1 VLIRRDALDRVI
13 ANEIDLAFRRWRRP
27 TVKAGG
33 TLNTA
38 VGVLAIDAVDVVDES
53 EITAAEAHRAGY
65 TSVESLRDELARRTE
80 GSVYRVRLRHV
91 GDDPRIALREDADL
105 DEAQL
110 AAIGARL
117 DRLDRARDEP
127 WTRTVLELIRARP
140 AIRAPDLAASLGR
153 ETKAFKNDVRKLK
166 TLGLT
171 ESLVVGYRLSPRGE
185 TFLDQRI
192 QTRPA
197 ATSTSSRQD
206 RQPPGDT

>member
-1 VLIRRDALDRVI
+1 MLIRRDALDRI
-13 ANEIDLAFRRWRRP
+13 LAHEIDLAFRRWQRA
-27 TVKAGG
+27 TVKPGG

-53 EITAAEAHRAGY
+53 EITVDEANRAGFA
-65 TSVESLRDELARRTE
+65 SVDALRSELARRTE
-80 GSVYRVRLRHV
+80 GEVYRVRLHHV

-105 DEAQL
+105 DAEQL
-110 AAIGARL
+110 AAIVARL

-140 AIRAPDLAASLGR
+140 ATRAPDLAASLGR
-153 ETKAFKNDVRKLK
+153 ETKPFKTDVRKLK

-185 TFLDQRI
+185 TFLRARPDAARSPA
-192 QTRPA
+192 TR
-197 ATSTSSRQD
+197 R
-206 RQPPGDT
+206 

>member
-1 VLIRRDALDRVI
+1 MLIRRDALDRVI
-13 ANEIDLAFRRWRRP
+13 ANEIDLAFRRWQRP

-38 VGVLAIDAVDVVDES
+38 VGVLAIDAVDVVDAS
-53 EITAAEAHRAGY
+53 EITAAEARQAGY
-65 TSVESLRDELARRTE
+65 ASVESLRDELARRTE

-105 DEAQL
+105 DEAQV
-110 AAIGARL
+110 AVIGARL

-127 WTRTVLELIRARP
+127 WTRVVLELIRARP
-140 AIRAPDLAASLGR
+140 ATRAPDLAASLGR

-185 TFLDQRI
+185 TFLDRGIPTQ
-192 QTRPA
+192 QA
-197 ATSTSSRQD
+197 AT
-206 RQPPGDT
+206 